1 LYGVANVIDAELEF
15 FANSK
20 KRIDTCMNY
29 TRPSLAVILE
39 PIKKAF
45 LDAKDRSVKLRY
57 LTEITHD
64 NIAACKELLT
74 IVDELRHL
82 DGIKGNFM
90 VSETEYLAPVIL
102 FEKGEIAPQ
111 AVYSNLK
118 EVVEQQQYIFDSF
131 WIKAMDAEE
140 RIKEI
145 EEGRVIHYETKVL
158 KNQEEIGNK
167 IKELLDHSN
176 ELLVCVRYGGLQL
189 GYSRFLDLGKELMDK
204 HRKGEHKGIRLV
216 TTAIDR
222 DSAELVK
229 MLLDFGIQIREI
241 KNMPP
246 MNFSVTDKEL
256 HATIDDMEDGNM
268 VQSVLVSNEP
278 LYVNHFGSV
287 FEKLWENASDTRA
300 RMASVDE
307 GVEMPDIEVIPNA
320 SIAREFYLNAVKNAH
335 EEIMIMFPTTNAFLR
350 QYKMGAAQLAK
361 ESAQKRKVKVR
372 ILMPKHESTEQSVR
386 SLTED
391 RSPYSNYYIDI
402 RYIEQ
407 TVLDT
412 QATFLVVDRKVS
424 LVMEIRDDSKTTF
437 DEAIGLSTYSNSK
450 AGVLSYVAIFEN
462 LWKQTELY
470 EEIKKAHEQLKLHA
484 KAQKEFINIAAH
496 ELRTPIQPIL
506 GLSQILLSKTG
517 SIQENNELLDT
528 INRNAKRLSRLTDD
542 ILDVT
547 KIESKSL
554 ELKKERFNLNNIII
568 NAIDDIILGKDLVN
582 SSNVQLLY
590 EPKDIVLEADKG
602 RMTQVFSNLISNAI
616 KFTKKGTITIATK
629 IDEGNNQTII
639 SVKDT
644 GQGIDPEILPRLFSK
659 FAAKSETGTG
669 LGLFISKSI
678 VEAHDGKIWAE
689 NNADGKG
696 AKFSFSLPIKG

>member
-1 LYGVANVIDAELEF
+1 MINKLLFLLALIPLLLIVPLSTEAATHTHTPTTTTTSEPAIYASENCCTVTAKPPQQPTSPSPNTSGG
-15 FANSK
+15 
-20 KRIDTCMNY
+20 DT
-29 TRPSLAVILE
+29 
-39 PIKKAF
+39 F
-45 LDAKDRSVKLRY
+45 
-57 LTEITHD
+57 
-64 NIAACKELLT
+64 
-74 IVDELRHL
+74 
-82 DGIKGNFM
+82 
-90 VSETEYLAPVIL
+90 
-102 FEKGEIAPQ
+102 
-111 AVYSNLK
+111 
-118 EVVEQQQYIFDSF
+118 
-131 WIKAMDAEE
+131 
-140 RIKEI
+140 
-145 EEGRVIHYETKVL
+145 
-158 KNQEEIGNK
+158 
-167 IKELLDHSN
+167 
-176 ELLVCVRYGGLQL
+176 
-189 GYSRFLDLGKELMDK
+189 DLGKELLDK

-229 MLLDFGIQIREI
+229 MLLDLGIQIREI

-246 MNFSVTDKEL
+246 MNFSVTDKGL

-268 VQSVLVSNEP
+268 LQNVLVSNEP
-278 LYVNHFGSV
+278 LYVNHFRSV
-287 FEKLWENASDTRA
+287 FEKLWENAIDIRA
-300 RMASVDE
+300 RMASVEE

-350 QYKMGAAQLAK
+350 QCKMGAAQLAK

-372 ILMPKHESTEQSVR
+372 ILMPKHESTEQSVC

-391 RSPYSNYYIDI
+391 ISPYSNYYIDI

-424 LVMEIRDDSKTTF
+424 LVMEIRDDSKIAF

-484 KAQKEFINIAAH
+484 KAQKEFINVAAH

-506 GLSQILLSKTG
+506 GLSQILLSRTG

-528 INRNAKRLSRLTDD
+528 IYRNAKRLSRLTDD
-542 ILDVT
+542 ILDAT

-554 ELKKERFNLNNIII
+554 DLKKERFNLNDIII

-590 EPKDIVLEADKG
+590 KPKDIILEADKG
-602 RMTQVFSNLISNAI
+602 RMAQVFSNLISNAI
-616 KFTKKGTITIATK
+616 KFTKKGTITIATV
-629 IDEGNNQTII
+629 DEGNNQTII

-644 GQGIDPEILPRLFSK
+644 GQGIDPEIWPRLFSK

>member
-1 LYGVANVIDAELEF
+1 LYVLYGVANVIDAELEF

-64 NIAACKELLT
+64 NIAACKELMT

-102 FEKGEIAPQ
+102 FEKGKIAPQ

-167 IKELLDHSN
+167 IKELLDNSN

-216 TTAIDR
+216 T
-222 DSAELVK
+222 
-229 MLLDFGIQIREI
+229 
-241 KNMPP
+241 
-246 MNFSVTDKEL
+246 
-256 HATIDDMEDGNM
+256 
-268 VQSVLVSNEP
+268 
-278 LYVNHFGSV
+278 
-287 FEKLWENASDTRA
+287 
-300 RMASVDE
+300 
-307 GVEMPDIEVIPNA
+307 
-320 SIAREFYLNAVKNAH
+320 
-335 EEIMIMFPTTNAFLR
+335 
-350 QYKMGAAQLAK
+350 
-361 ESAQKRKVKVR
+361 
-372 ILMPKHESTEQSVR
+372 
-386 SLTED
+386 
-391 RSPYSNYYIDI
+391 
-402 RYIEQ
+402 
-407 TVLDT
+407 
-412 QATFLVVDRKVS
+412 
-424 LVMEIRDDSKTTF
+424 
-437 DEAIGLSTYSNSK
+437 
-450 AGVLSYVAIFEN
+450 
-462 LWKQTELY
+462 
-470 EEIKKAHEQLKLHA
+470 
-484 KAQKEFINIAAH
+484 
-496 ELRTPIQPIL
+496 
-506 GLSQILLSKTG
+506 
-517 SIQENNELLDT
+517 
-528 INRNAKRLSRLTDD
+528 TDD

-602 RMTQVFSNLISNAI
+602 RMSQVFSNLISNAI

>member
-57 LTEITHD
+57 ITEITRD
-64 NIAACKELLT
+64 NIAACKELVT
-74 IVDELRHL
+74 IVEELRHL

-102 FEKGEIAPQ
+102 FEKGKIAPQ

-167 IKELLDHSN
+167 IKELLDNSN

-246 MNFSVTDKEL
+246 MNFSVTDKEI

-278 LYVNHFGSV
+278 LYVNHFRSV

-320 SIAREFYLNAVKNAH
+320 SIAREFYLNDVKNAH

-391 RSPYSNYYIDI
+391 ISPYSNYHIDI

-407 TVLDT
+407 TILDT

-437 DEAIGLSTYSNSK
+437 DEAIGLSTYSSSK

-506 GLSQILLSKTG
+506 GLSQILLSRTG

-602 RMTQVFSNLISNAI
+602 RMSQVFSNLISNAI

-696 AKFSFSLPIKG
+696 AKFSFSLPIKA

>member
-1 LYGVANVIDAELEF
+1 MYVLYGVANVIDAELEF

-64 NIAACKELLT
+64 NIAACKELMT

-102 FEKGEIAPQ
+102 FEKGKIAPQ

-167 IKELLDHSN
+167 IKELLDNSN

-216 TTAIDR
+216 T
-222 DSAELVK
+222 
-229 MLLDFGIQIREI
+229 
-241 KNMPP
+241 
-246 MNFSVTDKEL
+246 
-256 HATIDDMEDGNM
+256 
-268 VQSVLVSNEP
+268 
-278 LYVNHFGSV
+278 
-287 FEKLWENASDTRA
+287 
-300 RMASVDE
+300 
-307 GVEMPDIEVIPNA
+307 
-320 SIAREFYLNAVKNAH
+320 
-335 EEIMIMFPTTNAFLR
+335 
-350 QYKMGAAQLAK
+350 
-361 ESAQKRKVKVR
+361 
-372 ILMPKHESTEQSVR
+372 
-386 SLTED
+386 
-391 RSPYSNYYIDI
+391 
-402 RYIEQ
+402 
-407 TVLDT
+407 
-412 QATFLVVDRKVS
+412 
-424 LVMEIRDDSKTTF
+424 
-437 DEAIGLSTYSNSK
+437 
-450 AGVLSYVAIFEN
+450 
-462 LWKQTELY
+462 
-470 EEIKKAHEQLKLHA
+470 
-484 KAQKEFINIAAH
+484 
-496 ELRTPIQPIL
+496 
-506 GLSQILLSKTG
+506 
-517 SIQENNELLDT
+517 
-528 INRNAKRLSRLTDD
+528 TDD

-602 RMTQVFSNLISNAI
+602 RMSQVFSNLISNAI

-696 AKFSFSLPIKG
+696 AKFSFSLPIKK

>member
-1 LYGVANVIDAELEF
+1 MYGVANVIDAELEF

-64 NIAACKELLT
+64 NIAACKELMT

-102 FEKGEIAPQ
+102 FEKGKIAPQ

-167 IKELLDHSN
+167 IKELLDNSN

-216 TTAIDR
+216 T
-222 DSAELVK
+222 
-229 MLLDFGIQIREI
+229 
-241 KNMPP
+241 
-246 MNFSVTDKEL
+246 
-256 HATIDDMEDGNM
+256 
-268 VQSVLVSNEP
+268 
-278 LYVNHFGSV
+278 
-287 FEKLWENASDTRA
+287 
-300 RMASVDE
+300 
-307 GVEMPDIEVIPNA
+307 
-320 SIAREFYLNAVKNAH
+320 
-335 EEIMIMFPTTNAFLR
+335 
-350 QYKMGAAQLAK
+350 
-361 ESAQKRKVKVR
+361 
-372 ILMPKHESTEQSVR
+372 
-386 SLTED
+386 
-391 RSPYSNYYIDI
+391 
-402 RYIEQ
+402 
-407 TVLDT
+407 
-412 QATFLVVDRKVS
+412 
-424 LVMEIRDDSKTTF
+424 
-437 DEAIGLSTYSNSK
+437 
-450 AGVLSYVAIFEN
+450 
-462 LWKQTELY
+462 
-470 EEIKKAHEQLKLHA
+470 
-484 KAQKEFINIAAH
+484 
-496 ELRTPIQPIL
+496 
-506 GLSQILLSKTG
+506 
-517 SIQENNELLDT
+517 
-528 INRNAKRLSRLTDD
+528 TDD

-602 RMTQVFSNLISNAI
+602 RMSQVFSNLISNAI

-696 AKFSFSLPIKG
+696 AKFSFSLPIKA

>member
-1 LYGVANVIDAELEF
+1 MYGVANVIDAELEF

-57 LTEITHD
+57 ITEITRD
-64 NIAACKELLT
+64 NIAACKELVT
-74 IVDELRHL
+74 IVEELRHL

-102 FEKGEIAPQ
+102 FEKGKMAPQ

-189 GYSRFLDLGKELMDK
+189 GFSRFLDLGKELMDK

-278 LYVNHFGSV
+278 LYVNHFRSV

-320 SIAREFYLNAVKNAH
+320 SIAREFYLNAVKNAQ

-350 QYKMGAAQLAK
+350 QYKMGAAQVAK

-386 SLTED
+386 SLIEEI
-391 RSPYSNYYIDI
+391 SPYSNYYIDI

-412 QATFLVVDRKVS
+412 QATFLVVDRKV
-424 LVMEIRDDSKTTF
+424 
-437 DEAIGLSTYSNSK
+437 
-450 AGVLSYVAIFEN
+450 
-462 LWKQTELY
+462 
-470 EEIKKAHEQLKLHA
+470 H
-484 KAQKEFINIAAH
+484 
-496 ELRTPIQPIL
+496 
-506 GLSQILLSKTG
+506 
-517 SIQENNELLDT
+517 
-528 INRNAKRLSRLTDD
+528 
-542 ILDVT
+542 
-547 KIESKSL
+547 
-554 ELKKERFNLNNIII
+554 
-568 NAIDDIILGKDLVN
+568 
-582 SSNVQLLY
+582 
-590 EPKDIVLEADKG
+590 
-602 RMTQVFSNLISNAI
+602 
-616 KFTKKGTITIATK
+616 
-629 IDEGNNQTII
+629 
-639 SVKDT
+639 
-644 GQGIDPEILPRLFSK
+644 
-659 FAAKSETGTG
+659 
-669 LGLFISKSI
+669 
-678 VEAHDGKIWAE
+678 
-689 NNADGKG
+689 
-696 AKFSFSLPIKG
+696 

>member
-1 LYGVANVIDAELEF
+1 MYDVDKVIDAELEF

-57 LTEITHD
+57 ITEITRD
-64 NIAACKELLT
+64 NIAACKELVT
-74 IVDELRHL
+74 IVEELRHL

-102 FEKGEIAPQ
+102 FEKGKIAPQ

-167 IKELLDHSN
+167 IKELLDNSN

-278 LYVNHFGSV
+278 LYVNHFRSV

-386 SLTED
+386 SLIEEI
-391 RSPYSNYYIDI
+391 SPYSNYYIDI

-412 QATFLVVDRKVS
+412 QATFLVVDRKV
-424 LVMEIRDDSKTTF
+424 
-437 DEAIGLSTYSNSK
+437 
-450 AGVLSYVAIFEN
+450 
-462 LWKQTELY
+462 
-470 EEIKKAHEQLKLHA
+470 H
-484 KAQKEFINIAAH
+484 
-496 ELRTPIQPIL
+496 
-506 GLSQILLSKTG
+506 
-517 SIQENNELLDT
+517 
-528 INRNAKRLSRLTDD
+528 
-542 ILDVT
+542 
-547 KIESKSL
+547 
-554 ELKKERFNLNNIII
+554 
-568 NAIDDIILGKDLVN
+568 
-582 SSNVQLLY
+582 
-590 EPKDIVLEADKG
+590 
-602 RMTQVFSNLISNAI
+602 
-616 KFTKKGTITIATK
+616 
-629 IDEGNNQTII
+629 
-639 SVKDT
+639 
-644 GQGIDPEILPRLFSK
+644 
-659 FAAKSETGTG
+659 
-669 LGLFISKSI
+669 
-678 VEAHDGKIWAE
+678 
-689 NNADGKG
+689 
-696 AKFSFSLPIKG
+696 

>member
-1 LYGVANVIDAELEF
+1 
-15 FANSK
+15 S
-20 KRIDTCMNY
+20 
-29 TRPSLAVILE
+29 
-39 PIKKAF
+39 
-45 LDAKDRSVKLRY
+45 
-57 LTEITHD
+57 
-64 NIAACKELLT
+64 
-74 IVDELRHL
+74 
-82 DGIKGNFM
+82 NF
-90 VSETEYLAPVIL
+90 
-102 FEKGEIAPQ
+102 
-111 AVYSNLK
+111 K
-118 EVVEQQQYIFDSF
+118 EVVEQQQYIFENF
-131 WIKAMDAEE
+131 WIKAIDAEE

-145 EEGRVIHYETKVL
+145 EEGRVIRYETKVL

-189 GYSRFLDLGKELMDK
+189 GYSRFLDLGKELMDR

-222 DSAELVK
+222 DTAGLVK
-229 MLLDFGIQIREI
+229 MLLDLGIQIRDI

-278 LYVNHFGSV
+278 LYVNHFRSV

-300 RMASVDE
+300 RMASVEE

-320 SIAREFYLNAVKNAH
+320 CIARDFYLNAVKNAH

-361 ESAQKRKVKVR
+361 ESAQQRKVKVR

-391 RSPYSNYYIDI
+391 ISPYSNYYIDI

-450 AGVLSYVAIFEN
+450 AGVLSYVSIFEN

-470 EEIKKAHEQLKLHA
+470 EEIKEAHEELKLHD
-484 KAQKEFINIAAH
+484 KAQKEFINVAAH

-528 INRNAKRLSRLTDD
+528 IYRNAKRLSRLTDD
-542 ILDVT
+542 ILDAT
-547 KIESKSL
+547 RIESKSL
-554 ELKKERFNLNNIII
+554 ELKKERFNLNDIII
-568 NAIDDIILGKDLVN
+568 NAIDDTILGKDLVN

-590 EPKDIVLEADKG
+590 EPKDIILEADKG

-629 IDEGNNQTII
+629 IDEGNNQTIT

-644 GQGIDPEILPRLFSK
+644 GQGIDPEIWPRLFS
-659 FAAKSETGTG
+659 
-669 LGLFISKSI
+669 
-678 VEAHDGKIWAE
+678 
-689 NNADGKG
+689 
-696 AKFSFSLPIKG
+696 

>member
-64 NIAACKELLT
+64 NIAACKELMM

-102 FEKGEIAPQ
+102 FEKGKIAPQ

-167 IKELLDHSN
+167 IKELLDNSN

-278 LYVNHFGSV
+278 LYVNHFRSV
-287 FEKLWENASDTRA
+287 FEKLWENAIDTRE

-320 SIAREFYLNAVKNAH
+320 SIAREFYLNAVKKAH

-372 ILMPKHESTEQSVR
+372 ILMPKHESTEQSVC

-391 RSPYSNYYIDI
+391 ISPYSNYHIDI

-470 EEIKKAHEQLKLHA
+470 EEIQKAHEQLKLQS
-484 KAQKEFINIAAH
+484 KAQKEFINVAAH

-506 GLSQILLSKTG
+506 GLSQILLSRTG

-669 LGLFISKSI
+669 LGLFISRSI

-689 NNADGKG
+689 DNANGKG

>member
-1 LYGVANVIDAELEF
+1 MYRVDNVIDAELEF
-15 FANSK
+15 FANSQK
-20 KRIDTCMNY
+20 GIDTYMNY
-29 TRPSLAVILE
+29 TRPSLVVILE

-45 LDAKDRSVKLRY
+45 HDAKGRGVKLRY

-64 NIAACKELLT
+64 NIAACKELMT

-90 VSETEYLAPVIL
+90 VSEIEYLAPIIL
-102 FEKGEIAPQ
+102 FEKGKIAPQ

-118 EVVEQQQYIFDSF
+118 EVVEQEQYIFENF
-131 WIKAMDAEE
+131 WIKAIDAEE

-145 EEGRVIHYETKVL
+145 EEGRVIRYETKVL

-189 GYSRFLDLGKELMDK
+189 GYSRFLDLGKELMDR

-222 DSAELVK
+222 DTAGLVK
-229 MLLDFGIQIREI
+229 MLLDLGIQIRDI

-278 LYVNHFGSV
+278 LYVNHFRSV

-300 RMASVDE
+300 RMASVEE

-320 SIAREFYLNAVKNAH
+320 CIARDFYLNAVKNAH

-361 ESAQKRKVKVR
+361 ESAQQRKVKVR

-391 RSPYSNYYIDI
+391 ISPYSNYYIDI

-470 EEIKKAHEQLKLHA
+470 EEIKEAHEELKLHD
-484 KAQKEFINIAAH
+484 KAQKEFINVAAH

-528 INRNAKRLSRLTDD
+528 IYRNAKRLSRLTDD
-542 ILDVT
+542 ILDAT
-547 KIESKSL
+547 RIESKSL
-554 ELKKERFNLNNIII
+554 ELKKERFNLNDIII
-568 NAIDDIILGKDLVN
+568 NAIDDTILGKDLVN

-590 EPKDIVLEADKG
+590 EPKDIILEADKG

-629 IDEGNNQTII
+629 IDEGNNQTIT

-644 GQGIDPEILPRLFSK
+644 GQGIDPEIWPRLFSK

-696 AKFSFSLPIKG
+696 AKFSFSLPIKE

>member
-1 LYGVANVIDAELEF
+1 
-15 FANSK
+15 
-20 KRIDTCMNY
+20 MNY

-45 LDAKDRSVKLRY
+45 RDAKGRNVKLRY

-64 NIAACKELLT
+64 NIAACKELMT
-74 IVDELRHL
+74 IADELRHL

-102 FEKGEIAPQ
+102 FEKGKIAPQ

-118 EVVEQQQYIFDSF
+118 EVVEQQRYVFDSF
-131 WIKAMDAEE
+131 WTNAMDAEE

-145 EEGRVIHYETKVL
+145 EEGKVMRYETNVL
-158 KNQEEIGNK
+158 KNQEEIDNK
-167 IKELLDHSN
+167 VKELLDHSN

-268 VQSVLVSNEP
+268 AQSVLVSNEP
-278 LYVNHFGSV
+278 LYVNHFHSV
-287 FEKLWENASDTRA
+287 FEKLWESAIDIRE
-300 RMASVDE
+300 RMASVEE

-320 SIAREFYLNAVKNAH
+320 SLAREFYLNAVKNAH

-391 RSPYSNYYIDI
+391 ISPYSNYYIEI

-484 KAQKEFINIAAH
+484 KAQKEFINVAAH

-582 SSNVQLLY
+582 SSNVQLIY
-590 EPKDIVLEADKG
+590 EPKDIILEADKG
-602 RMTQVFSNLISNAI
+602 RMTQVFSNLLSNAI

-629 IDEGNNQTII
+629 IDEDNNQII
-639 SVKDT
+639 VSVKDT
-644 GQGIDPEILPRLFSK
+644 GQGIDPEIWPRLFSK

-678 VEAHDGKIWAE
+678 IEAHDGKIWAE
-689 NNADGKG
+689 NNADAKG
-696 AKFSFSLPIKG
+696 ATITFKLPLEC

>member
-1 LYGVANVIDAELEF
+1 MYGVANVIDAELEF

-64 NIAACKELLT
+64 NIAACKELMT

-102 FEKGEIAPQ
+102 FEKGKIAPQ

-167 IKELLDHSN
+167 IKELLDNSN

-189 GYSRFLDLGKELMDK
+189 GFSRFLDLGKELMDK

-278 LYVNHFGSV
+278 LYVNHFRSV

-320 SIAREFYLNAVKNAH
+320 SIAREFYLNDVKNAH

-372 ILMPKHESTEQSVR
+372 ILMPKHESTEH
-386 SLTED
+386 
-391 RSPYSNYYIDI
+391 
-402 RYIEQ
+402 
-407 TVLDT
+407 
-412 QATFLVVDRKVS
+412 
-424 LVMEIRDDSKTTF
+424 
-437 DEAIGLSTYSNSK
+437 SNSK

-506 GLSQILLSKTG
+506 GLSQILLSRTG

-602 RMTQVFSNLISNAI
+602 RMSQVFSNLISNAI

-669 LGLFISKSI
+669 LGLFISRSI

>member
-1 LYGVANVIDAELEF
+1 
-15 FANSK
+15 
-20 KRIDTCMNY
+20 
-29 TRPSLAVILE
+29 
-39 PIKKAF
+39 
-45 LDAKDRSVKLRY
+45 
-57 LTEITHD
+57 
-64 NIAACKELLT
+64 
-74 IVDELRHL
+74 
-82 DGIKGNFM
+82 
-90 VSETEYLAPVIL
+90 
-102 FEKGEIAPQ
+102 
-111 AVYSNLK
+111 
-118 EVVEQQQYIFDSF
+118 
-131 WIKAMDAEE
+131 MDAEE
-140 RIKEI
+140 RIHEI
-145 EEGRVIHYETKVL
+145 EEGKVIRYETKVL
-158 KNQEEIGNK
+158 KNQEEIDNK

-222 DSAELVK
+222 DSVELIK

-256 HATIDDMEDGNM
+256 HATIDDMEDGNIA
-268 VQSVLVSNEP
+268 QSILVSNEP
-278 LYVNHFGSV
+278 LYVNHFRSV
-287 FEKLWENASDTRA
+287 FEKLWENANDTRA
-300 RMASVDE
+300 RIASVDE
-307 GVEMPDIEVIPNA
+307 GVEMPYIEVIPNA
-320 SIAREFYLNAVKNAH
+320 SMAREFYLNAVKNAH

-372 ILMPKHESTEQSVR
+372 IMMPKHESTEQSVR
-386 SLTED
+386 SLTEELTPN
-391 RSPYSNYYIDI
+391 SSHYIDI

-484 KAQKEFINIAAH
+484 KAQKEFINVAAH

-554 ELKKERFNLNNIII
+554 ELKKERFNLNDIII

-590 EPKDIVLEADKG
+590 EPKDIVLDADKG

-629 IDEGNNQTII
+629 IDEDNNQIII

-644 GQGIDPEILPRLFSK
+644 GQGIDPEIWPRLFSK

-689 NNADGKG
+689 NNADGKD
-696 AKFSFSLPIKG
+696 AEFSFSLPIKG

>member
-1 LYGVANVIDAELEF
+1 MYGVANVIDAELEF

-64 NIAACKELLT
+64 NIAACKELMT

-167 IKELLDHSN
+167 IKELLDNSN

-287 FEKLWENASDTRA
+287 FEKLWENASDTRE

-506 GLSQILLSKTG
+506 GLSQILLSRTG

-602 RMTQVFSNLISNAI
+602 RMSQVFSNLISNAI

>member
-1 LYGVANVIDAELEF
+1 MYGVDNVIDAELEF

-20 KRIDTCMNY
+20 KGIDTYMNY

-45 LDAKDRSVKLRY
+45 HDAKGRGVKLRY

-64 NIAACKELLT
+64 NIAACKELMT

-90 VSETEYLAPVIL
+90 VSEIEYLAPIIL
-102 FEKGEIAPQ
+102 FEKGKIAPQ

-140 RIKEI
+140 RTKEI

-167 IKELLDHSN
+167 IKELLENSN

-189 GYSRFLDLGKELMDK
+189 GYSRFLDMGKELMDR
-204 HRKGEHKGIRLV
+204 HRKGEHKGIRLI

-246 MNFSVTDKEL
+246 MNFSVADKEL

-278 LYVNHFGSV
+278 LYVNHFRSF
-287 FEKLWENASDTRA
+287 FEKLWKNAIDTRT
-300 RMASVDE
+300 RMASVEE

-320 SIAREFYLNAVKNAH
+320 SIAREFYLNTVKNAH
-335 EEIMIMFPTTNAFLR
+335 VEIMIMFPTTNAFLR

-361 ESAQKRKVKVR
+361 ESVQQRKVKVR
-372 ILMPKHESTEQSVR
+372 ILMPLHESTEQSVR

-391 RSPYSNYYIDI
+391 ISPDSNYYIDI

-450 AGVLSYVAIFEN
+450 AGVLSYVSIFEN

-470 EEIKKAHEQLKLHA
+470 EEIKEAHEELKLHD
-484 KAQKEFINIAAH
+484 KAQKEFINVAAH

-506 GLSQILLSKTG
+506 GLAQILLSKTG

-528 INRNAKRLSRLTDD
+528 IYRNAKRLSRLTDD
-542 ILDVT
+542 ILDAT
-547 KIESKSL
+547 RIESKSL
-554 ELKKERFNLNNIII
+554 ELKKERFNLNDIII
-568 NAIDDIILGKDLVN
+568 NAIDDIILGKDLVSN
-582 SSNVQLLY
+582 SNVQLLY

-602 RMTQVFSNLISNAI
+602 RMSQVFSNLVSNAI

-639 SVKDT
+639 SVMDT
-644 GQGIDPEILPRLFSK
+644 GQGIDPEIWPRLFSK
-659 FAAKSETGTG
+659 FARQ
-669 LGLFISKSI
+669 I
-678 VEAHDGKIWAE
+678 
-689 NNADGKG
+689 
-696 AKFSFSLPIKG
+696 

>member
-1 LYGVANVIDAELEF
+1 LYRVDNVIDAELEF
-15 FANSK
+15 FANSQK
-20 KRIDTCMNY
+20 GIDTYMNY
-29 TRPSLAVILE
+29 TRPSLVVILE

-45 LDAKDRSVKLRY
+45 HDAKGRGVKLRY

-64 NIAACKELLT
+64 NIAACKELMT

-90 VSETEYLAPVIL
+90 VSEIEYLAPIIL
-102 FEKGEIAPQ
+102 FEKGKIAPQ

-118 EVVEQQQYIFDSF
+118 EVVEQQQYIFENF
-131 WIKAMDAEE
+131 WIKAIDAEE

-145 EEGRVIHYETKVL
+145 EEGRVIRYETKVL

-189 GYSRFLDLGKELMDK
+189 GYSRFLDLGKELMDR

-216 TTAIDR
+216 TTGIDR
-222 DSAELVK
+222 DTAGLVK
-229 MLLDFGIQIREI
+229 MLLDLGIQIRDI

-278 LYVNHFGSV
+278 LYVNHFRSV

-300 RMASVDE
+300 RMASVEE

-320 SIAREFYLNAVKNAH
+320 CIARDFYLNAVKNAH

-361 ESAQKRKVKVR
+361 ESAQQRKVKVR

-391 RSPYSNYYIDI
+391 ISPYSNYYIDI

-470 EEIKKAHEQLKLHA
+470 EEIKEAHEELKLHD
-484 KAQKEFINIAAH
+484 KAQKEFINVAAH

-528 INRNAKRLSRLTDD
+528 IYRNAKRLSRLTDD
-542 ILDVT
+542 ILDAT
-547 KIESKSL
+547 RIESKSL
-554 ELKKERFNLNNIII
+554 ELKKERFNLNDIII
-568 NAIDDIILGKDLVN
+568 NAIDDTILGKDLVN

-590 EPKDIVLEADKG
+590 EPKDIILEADKG

-629 IDEGNNQTII
+629 IDEGNNQTIT

-644 GQGIDPEILPRLFSK
+644 GQGIDPEIWPRLFSK

-696 AKFSFSLPIKG
+696 AKFSFSLPIKE